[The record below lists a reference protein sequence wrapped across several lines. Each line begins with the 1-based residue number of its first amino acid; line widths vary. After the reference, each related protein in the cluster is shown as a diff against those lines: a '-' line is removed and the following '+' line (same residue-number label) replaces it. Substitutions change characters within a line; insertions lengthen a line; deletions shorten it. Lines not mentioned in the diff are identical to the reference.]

1 MLINRVKNNNVIK
14 AFYQS
19 SNILASTYN
28 EDTKDL
34 NIVFKKGNSYTYR
47 NVETKD
53 YFRFE
58 TSESQGETFNKHIK
72 QYPFIKGETIDIN
85 LITEEVNKIKD
96 EEINGFEIAIINN
109 LKTII
114 DNYSEHS
121 KLDYKLLNDND
132 LLFSKLKELKVN

>member
-1 MLINRVKNNNVIK
+1 MLINRIKNENVIK

-28 EDTKDL
+28 ETTKDL

-58 TSESQGETFNKHIK
+58 TSESQGETFNKYIK
-72 QYPFIKGETIDIN
+72 QYPFIKGESIDVN
-85 LITEEVNKIKD
+85 LITEEVNKIKE
-96 EEINGFEIAIINN
+96 EEINGFEITIINN
-109 LKTII
+109 LKTIVN
-114 DNYSEHS
+114 DYSERS
-121 KLDYKLLNDND
+121 KLNYKLLNDNE
-132 LLFSKLKELKVN
+132 LLFNKLKELKAN

>member
-1 MLINRVKNNNVIK
+1 MLINRIKNNNVIK

-28 EDTKDL
+28 ETTKDL

-47 NVETKD
+47 TKD

-72 QYPFIKGETIDIN
+72 QYPFIKGESIDIN
-85 LITEEVNKIKD
+85 LITEEVNKIKE

-109 LKTII
+109 LKTIVN
-114 DNYSEHS
+114 DYSEHS
-121 KLDYKLLNDND
+121 KLNYKLLNDNE
-132 LLFSKLKELKVN
+132 LLFNKLKELKAN

>member
-1 MLINRVKNNNVIK
+1 MLINRIKNENVIK

-28 EDTKDL
+28 ETTKDL

-58 TSESQGETFNKHIK
+58 TSESQGETFNKYIK
-72 QYPFIKGETIDIN
+72 QYPFIKGESIDVN
-85 LITEEVNKIKD
+85 LITEEVNKIKE
-96 EEINGFEIAIINN
+96 EEINGFEITIINN
-109 LKTII
+109 LKTIVN
-114 DNYSEHS
+114 DYSEHS
-121 KLDYKLLNDND
+121 KLNYKLLNDNE
-132 LLFSKLKELKVN
+132 LLFNKLKELKAN